1 MSRRGVS
8 RLALAAPLL
17 REGFL
22 MWTKQE
28 AYFAVP
34 FGIFVLALVILGVLV

>member
-1 MSRRGVS
+1 
-8 RLALAAPLL
+8 LAAPLSG
-17 REGFL
+17 RYL

-28 AYFAVP
+28 AWFAVP